1 MRYLSLVSR
10 SELFAFDPLSIASRA
25 LKLLWKLHQCWQWK
39 CLALWCIFYPNATEQ
54 KALWLQQFTAVW
66 VRAVYGERRMV
77 NGQGGLYVKTQDCQ
91 GSFCFNPWFLDPFL
105 QTLHPIILYFSSHTR
120 LMYTRGLI
128 RVYRIRKIYEWL
140 KQKIRQKNKRLGLIR
155 FPAVRQERDDWAGW
169 PRLWQ
174 IVCPASKNDQ
184 PAAWW
189 RSCRDSCQC
198 QSADDSCGS
207 CHSLMEEPRL
217 ALVPPPTIIALSA
230 TARQQ
235 TKSRLAEA
243 EAVSLC
249 VPPPRF
255 QLSGLGPSI
264 STLNFETIILSEP
277 NISFDLCILN
287 SFDRPWEYSD

>member
-1 MRYLSLVSR
+1 MS
-10 SELFAFDPLSIASRA
+10 DWN
-25 LKLLWKLHQCWQWK
+25 K
-39 CLALWCIFYPNATEQ
+39 
-54 KALWLQQFTAVW
+54 
-66 VRAVYGERRMV
+66 
-77 NGQGGLYVKTQDCQ
+77 
-91 GSFCFNPWFLDPFL
+91 
-105 QTLHPIILYFSSHTR
+105 
-120 LMYTRGLI
+120 
-128 RVYRIRKIYEWL
+128 
-140 KQKIRQKNKRLGLIR
+140 KIRQKNKRLGLIR

-174 IVCPASKNDQ
+174 IACPASKNDQ

-243 EAVSLC
+243 EAVSLS
-249 VPPPRF
+249 VPTSF

-264 STLNFETIILSEP
+264 STLKQLYFLNQIFLLTCVFWTVLTGHENILT
-277 NISFDLCILN
+277 
-287 SFDRPWEYSD
+287 RPS